1 MPPKQCGRCSKTVYP
16 TEELKCLDKVWHK
29 GCFKCQVCNM
39 TLNMKNYKGYDKLPY
54 CNAHYPQLGHTAVAD
69 TPESRRI
76 AQNTKIQSN
85 IQYHADFEQQK
96 GKKIQIAEDPEM
108 LRVRKNM
115 DVISNVT
122 YHGDR
127 EKRVQMEANR
137 PAEQVEAPRNVRRD
151 PGRIADMEPPQE
163 TNSPYSN
170 RNSAGAR
177 QVYDSNVGRDQQRA
191 SYGQDRF
198 EQPAR
203 KNIGSISDYDPMNDG
218 SITGQQSQP
227 KSPAAQQPY
236 QPPQQPYEPPR
247 QSYEPPRQAQ
257 QPYQPPQPAYQPPPP
272 AEQSGGKGMVC
283 IAMYDYDAADA
294 DEVSFR
300 EGDVLIF
307 CQPIDAGWMEGTV
320 EKTGKRGMLPSN
332 YVEKSN

>member
-54 CNAHYPQLGHTAVAD
+54 CNAHYPQLGHTA
-69 TPESRRI
+69 
-76 AQNTKIQSN
+76 

-177 QVYDSNVGRDQQRA
+177 QVYDSNVGRV
-191 SYGQDRF
+191 

-227 KSPAAQQPY
+227 KSKLLD
-236 QPPQQPYEPPR
+236 
-247 QSYEPPRQAQ
+247 SNL
-257 QPYQPPQPAYQPPPP
+257 
-272 AEQSGGKGMVC
+272 MVC